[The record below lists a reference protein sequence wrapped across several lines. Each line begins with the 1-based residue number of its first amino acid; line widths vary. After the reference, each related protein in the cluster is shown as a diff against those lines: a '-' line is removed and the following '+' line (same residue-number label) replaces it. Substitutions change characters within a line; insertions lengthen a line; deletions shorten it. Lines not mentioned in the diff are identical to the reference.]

1 MTRIKVNVIYETA
14 SMSMLRA
21 LEVIMY
27 SLHNTKF
34 RHYDKVYRGYFPA
47 YV

>member
-1 MTRIKVNVIYETA
+1 MTSIKVNVIYETA
-14 SMSMLRA
+14 SMSILRK

-27 SLHNTKF
+27 SLNNTKF

-47 YV
+47 CV